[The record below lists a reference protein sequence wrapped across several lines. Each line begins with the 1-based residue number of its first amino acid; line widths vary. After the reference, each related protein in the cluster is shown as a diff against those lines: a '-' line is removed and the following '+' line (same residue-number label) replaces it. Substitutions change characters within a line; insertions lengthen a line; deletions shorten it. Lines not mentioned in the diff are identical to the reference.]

1 MPKNDF
7 ELKLQLHA
15 DGDVA
20 AGATAQDAGAP
31 AEVNVAADNG
41 GADYT
46 GDTASNDSGAKTYA
60 IEVDPRTKRRKVVM
74 LAGKEPEAAQQD
86 NAVPAQQTEPKPAA
100 PQQAENKP
108 EVPAQQAAAV
118 QQQAPATPLFAN
130 PQQQPQMPEPY
141 KNMAEVMDAIRT
153 NTVDARRIPLEF
165 AGQYAQ
171 IRNAMLA
178 QQQAA
183 QNAAQITA
191 TGQPP
196 LQSQAAARNEF
207 FMKVEQAA
215 RENAL
220 KAVGITE
227 EELESADYSDDETLR
242 QKAKQFDT
250 ALVWQ
255 RNSIVESVKQQQ
267 QQAYA
272 RQQAQRQI
280 YADIDN
286 KVAEYR
292 SSEPEFEGINV
303 LMANLYKTMPYD
315 KASKYADAIG
325 AYQRGN
331 INVQQAQALQEY
343 YDESRKVYYAQKN
356 GLSVMPSPSP
366 AVPRVET
373 PGTGAQQPHYTTV
386 ADLRKA
392 SNYKDVRSIVGKM
405 VAERQRK
412 NR

>member
-1 MPKNDF
+1 MPNNDF

-15 DGDVA
+15 DGEA
-20 AGATAQDAGAP
+20 AAPAADGGAP
-31 AEVNVAADNG
+31 AAEVSTAADNG

-46 GDTASNDSGAKTYA
+46 GDTAGSESSGKTYA
-60 IEVDPRTKRRKVVM
+60 IEVDPRTNRRKVVM
-74 LAGKEPEAAQQD
+74 LAGKEPEPAQQD
-86 NAVPAQQTEPKPAA
+86 NAAPAQQTEPQPAA
-100 PQQAENKP
+100 PQQAEDKP

-130 PQQQPQMPEPY
+130 PQQPPQMPEPY

-178 QQQAA
+178 QQNMARNTAEYNAYSQQAA
-183 QNAAQITA
+183 S
-191 TGQPP
+191 PVE
-196 LQSQAAARNEF
+196 ARNEF
-207 FMKVEQAA
+207 FMKVEKAA

-255 RNSIVESVKQQQ
+255 RNSIVEAVKQQQ

-315 KASKYADAIG
+315 KASKYANAID

-331 INVQQAQALQEY
+331 ITVQQAQALQEY

>member
-15 DGDVA
+15 EGETAAPVPDG
-20 AGATAQDAGAP
+20 GAP
-31 AEVNVAADNG
+31 AAEVSTAADNS
-41 GADYT
+41 GADYS
-46 GDTASNDSGAKTYA
+46 GDTAGSEGSAKTYA
-60 IEVDPRTKRRKVVM
+60 IEVDPRTNRRKVVM
-74 LAGKEPEAAQQD
+74 LAGKEPEPAQPNNTVPEKQPEPQPAALQ
-86 NAVPAQQTEPKPAA
+86 AEVKPEAPAQQP
-100 PQQAENKP
+100 
-108 EVPAQQAAAV
+108 AAV
-118 QQQAPATPLFAN
+118 QQQPATPLFAN
-130 PQQQPQMPEPY
+130 PQQPPQMPEAY

-178 QQQAA
+178 QQQAE

-191 TGQPP
+191 GQQPM
-196 LQSQAAARNEF
+196 QQAAARNEF
-207 FMKVEQAA
+207 FMKVEKAA

-227 EELESADYSDDETLR
+227 EELESADYSDDESLK

-255 RNSIVESVKQQQ
+255 RNSIVEAVKQQQ

-303 LMANLYKTMPYD
+303 LMASLYKTMPYD
-315 KASKYADAIG
+315 KASKYANAID

-331 INVQQAQALQEY
+331 ITVQQAQALQEY

-366 AVPRVET
+366 AVPKVET

-392 SNYKDVRSIVGKM
+392 HNYKDVRSIVGRM
-405 VAERQRK
+405 VAERQKK

>member
-15 DGDVA
+15 EGETAAPVPDG
-20 AGATAQDAGAP
+20 GAP
-31 AEVNVAADNG
+31 AAEVSTAGGNS
-41 GADYT
+41 GADYS
-46 GDTASNDSGAKTYA
+46 GDTAGSEGSAKTYA
-60 IEVDPRTKRRKVVM
+60 IEVDPRTNRRKVVM
-74 LAGKEPEAAQQD
+74 LAGKEPE
-86 NAVPAQQTEPKPAA
+86 PAQPNNTVPEKQPEPQPAA
-100 PQQAENKP
+100 LQAEAKP
-108 EVPAQQAAAV
+108 EVQPQQSAAV
-118 QQQAPATPLFAN
+118 QQQPATPLFAN
-130 PQQQPQMPEPY
+130 PQQPPQMPEAY

-191 TGQPP
+191 GQHPM
-196 LQSQAAARNEF
+196 QQASARNEF
-207 FMKVEQAA
+207 FMKVEKAA

-220 KAVGITE
+220 EAVGITE
-227 EELESADYSDDETLR
+227 EELESADYSDDESLK

-255 RNSIVESVKQQQ
+255 RNSIVEAVKQQQ

-292 SSEPEFEGINV
+292 SSEPEFKGINV
-303 LMANLYKTMPYD
+303 LMASLYKTMPYD
-315 KASKYADAIG
+315 KASKYANAID

-331 INVQQAQALQEY
+331 ITVQQAQALQEY

-366 AVPRVET
+366 AVPKVET

-392 SNYKDVRSIVGKM
+392 HNYKDVRSIVGRM
-405 VAERQRK
+405 VAERQKK

>member
-15 DGDVA
+15 EGEAAAPVPDGS
-20 AGATAQDAGAP
+20 AP
-31 AEVNVAADNG
+31 AAEVSTAADNS
-41 GADYT
+41 GADYS
-46 GDTASNDSGAKTYA
+46 GDTAGSEGSAKTYA
-60 IEVDPRTKRRKVVM
+60 IEVDPRTNRRKVVM
-74 LAGKEPEAAQQD
+74 LAGKEPE
-86 NAVPAQQTEPKPAA
+86 PAQPNNTVPEKQPEPQPAA
-100 PQQAENKP
+100 PQAEAKP
-108 EVPAQQAAAV
+108 EVPAQQPAAV
-118 QQQAPATPLFAN
+118 QQQSATPLFAN
-130 PQQQPQMPEPY
+130 PQQPPQMPEAY

-178 QQQAA
+178 QQQAE

-191 TGQPP
+191 GQQPM
-196 LQSQAAARNEF
+196 QQAAARNEF
-207 FMKVEQAA
+207 FMKVEKAA

-227 EELESADYSDDETLR
+227 EELESADYSDDESLK

-255 RNSIVESVKQQQ
+255 RNSIVEAVKQQQ

-303 LMANLYKTMPYD
+303 LMASLYKTMPYD
-315 KASKYADAIG
+315 KASKYANAID

-331 INVQQAQALQEY
+331 ITVQQAQALQEY

-356 GLSVMPSPSP
+356 GLSIMPSPSP
-366 AVPRVET
+366 AVPKVET

-392 SNYKDVRSIVGKM
+392 HNYKDVRSIVGRM
-405 VAERQRK
+405 VAERQKK

>member
-20 AGATAQDAGAP
+20 AGATAPDGGAP
-31 AEVNVAADNG
+31 AEVNVGADNG

-60 IEVDPRTKRRKVVM
+60 IEVDPRTNRRKVVM
-74 LAGKEPEAAQQD
+74 LAGKEPEPAQQD
-86 NAVPAQQTEPKPAA
+86 NAAPAQLTEPKPAA

-141 KNMAEVMDAIRT
+141 RNMAEVMDAIRT

-255 RNSIVESVKQQQ
+255 RNSIVEAVKQQQ

-286 KVAEYR
+286 KGIRVSMYNALPT
-292 SSEPEFEGINV
+292 SSVVSFCE
-303 LMANLYKTMPYD
+303 L
-315 KASKYADAIG
+315 
-325 AYQRGN
+325 
-331 INVQQAQALQEY
+331 LQ
-343 YDESRKVYYAQKN
+343 YYAQKN

>member
-15 DGDVA
+15 DAEA
-20 AGATAQDAGAP
+20 AAPAPDGGAP
-31 AEVNVAADNG
+31 AAEVNTAADNG
-41 GADYT
+41 GADYS
-46 GDTASNDSGAKTYA
+46 GDTAGSEGSAKTYA
-60 IEVDPRTKRRKVVM
+60 IEVDPRTNRRKVVM
-74 LAGKEPEAAQQD
+74 LAGKEPEPAQHNNAAPEQQSEPQ
-86 NAVPAQQTEPKPAA
+86 AAAPQAEAKPEAPAQQP
-100 PQQAENKP
+100 
-108 EVPAQQAAAV
+108 AAV
-118 QQQAPATPLFAN
+118 QQQQATPLFAN

-171 IRNAMLA
+171 IRNAMLTQQNMA
-178 QQQAA
+178 RNTAEYNAYSQQAVSP
-183 QNAAQITA
+183 TE
-191 TGQPP
+191 
-196 LQSQAAARNEF
+196 ARNEF
-207 FMKVEQAA
+207 FMKVEKAA

-227 EELESADYSDDETLR
+227 EELESADYSDDESLK

-255 RNSIVESVKQQQ
+255 RNSIVEAVKQQQ

-303 LMANLYKTMPYD
+303 LMASLYKTMPYD
-315 KASKYADAIG
+315 KASKYANAID

-331 INVQQAQALQEY
+331 ITVQQAQALQEY

-366 AVPRVET
+366 AVPKVET

-392 SNYKDVRSIVGKM
+392 HNYKDVRSIVGRM
-405 VAERQRK
+405 VAERQKK

>member
-15 DGDVA
+15 DGEA
-20 AGATAQDAGAP
+20 AAP
-31 AEVNVAADNG
+31 APDGGTPAAEVNAAADSS
-41 GADYT
+41 GADYS
-46 GDTASNDSGAKTYA
+46 GDTAGSEGSAKTYA
-60 IEVDPRTKRRKVVM
+60 IEVDPRTNRRKVVM
-74 LAGKEPEAAQQD
+74 LAGKEPEAAQQN
-86 NAVPAQQTEPKPAA
+86 NAAPEQQPELQPAA
-100 PQQAENKP
+100 PQAEVKP
-108 EVPAQQAAAV
+108 EAPAQQPAAV
-118 QQQAPATPLFAN
+118 QQQPVAPLFAN
-130 PQQQPQMPEPY
+130 PQQPLQMPEPY

-255 RNSIVESVKQQQ
+255 RNSIVEAVKQQQ

-303 LMANLYKTMPYD
+303 LMASLYKTMPYD
-315 KASKYADAIG
+315 KASKYANAID

-331 INVQQAQALQEY
+331 ITVQQAQALQEY

-366 AVPRVET
+366 AVPKVET

-392 SNYKDVRSIVGKM
+392 HNYKDVRSIVGRM
-405 VAERQRK
+405 VAERQKK

>member
-1 MPKNDF
+1 
-7 ELKLQLHA
+7 
-15 DGDVA
+15 
-20 AGATAQDAGAP
+20 
-31 AEVNVAADNG
+31 
-41 GADYT
+41 
-46 GDTASNDSGAKTYA
+46 
-60 IEVDPRTKRRKVVM
+60 
-74 LAGKEPEAAQQD
+74 
-86 NAVPAQQTEPKPAA
+86 
-100 PQQAENKP
+100 
-108 EVPAQQAAAV
+108 
-118 QQQAPATPLFAN
+118 
-130 PQQQPQMPEPY
+130 
-141 KNMAEVMDAIRT
+141 
-153 NTVDARRIPLEF
+153 
-165 AGQYAQ
+165 
-171 IRNAMLA
+171 
-178 QQQAA
+178 
-183 QNAAQITA
+183 
-191 TGQPP
+191 
-196 LQSQAAARNEF
+196 
-207 FMKVEQAA
+207 MKVEQAA

-255 RNSIVESVKQQQ
+255 RNSIVEAVKQQQ